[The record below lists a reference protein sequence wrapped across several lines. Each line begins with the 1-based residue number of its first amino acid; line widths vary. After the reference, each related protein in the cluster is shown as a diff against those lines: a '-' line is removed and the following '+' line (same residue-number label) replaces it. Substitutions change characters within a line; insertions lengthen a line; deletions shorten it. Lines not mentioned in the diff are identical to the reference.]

1 MDCQK
6 KSSNQK
12 HEFQKRVRRVAQYE
26 NTAKLYESQIASI
39 NNALKNVSED
49 GTENILILS
58 LPRKRIFDLNKMSK
72 SQLNKLRTRMQ
83 NEQRYVNF
91 CRSKMKKNL
100 NF

>member
-1 MDCQK
+1 MNCQK

-12 HEFQKRVRRVAQYE
+12 HEFHKRVRRVAQYE

-39 NNALKNVSED
+39 NNAFKNIGNDETD
-49 GTENILILS
+49 NILVLS
-58 LPRKRIFDLNKMSK
+58 LPRKRILNLNKMSK
-72 SQLNKLRTRMQ
+72 NQLNKLRTRMY